1 MLKMFTALLVAAIAV
16 PVNAQAPAPSQ
27 QASATSK
34 SKDPNRIIC
43 EREDQL
49 GSRLGGQK
57 VCKTWQQ
64 WQQDRAEHRDTL
76 EDVQRKNT
84 STGIPSG

>member
-1 MLKMFTALLVAAIAV
+1 MLRTFTAILIAAITV
-16 PVNAQAPAPSQ
+16 PVSAQAPAPSQ
-27 QASATSK
+27 QAAATSK

-49 GSRLGGQK
+49 GSRLGGKK
-57 VCKTWQQ
+57 VCMTWQQ
-64 WQQDRAEHRDTL
+64 WQEKRAEQRDTL

-84 STGIPSG
+84 SVGSPTG